1 MKLIQQ
7 RKSVSTVFFL
17 NKSPYSCRWNSLTQ
31 EINLSQ
37 IFFLKIKRW
46 VNVKLLNELDKFPIS
61 YLSNLTFFFSYIEDL
76 GFKVIDGIVIQL
88 KKDKRK

>member
-1 MKLIQQ
+1 MLMEFINTGNKF
-7 RKSVSTVFFL
+7 KSD
-17 NKSPYSCRWNSLTQ
+17 
-31 EINLSQ
+31 
-37 IFFLKIKRW
+37 IFFKNKRW
-46 VNVKLLNELDKFPIS
+46 LNVKLLNELDKFPIS